1 MIWLN
6 PAAFFCLAF
15 IPVIIILHT
24 LRYRR
29 RDVQIST
36 LFLWDRVLRETHGTL
51 GLRRLVQN
59 LPLLLQIML
68 VILLS
73 VVLARPALTT
83 AVADAKDIV
92 LVLDVSASMQAR
104 MAPSNRF
111 NVAKEQALKILQSL
125 PSNRQMAVI
134 AAARQPRVLTHFTHE
149 KALLRQVISEVQ
161 PSNAPGNMRD
171 AVLLALSFSQGNQS
185 QEVIMIGDGAYGAF
199 SDLALPRDQIRH
211 IRISGDA
218 SNVGI
223 TRLALRKRVGA
234 SNHYE
239 VFLAVKNFS
248 QQAAAIPVRLS
259 IRRRQILDRQLTLPA
274 GQEEVIVSTLD
285 RPPQGVIKAE
295 LRTDDDFSLDNLAYG
310 VITAPS
316 KTWILLVGESNYF
329 LERLLTSMPGV
340 LVNVSPDVSAEA
352 LPRLLEVNHL
362 IIFNEVQPPPL
373 QAGNFLLIHTTPPD
387 ARFQTAGQ
395 VANPQI
401 LDWKRQHPVLR
412 YVDLTNV
419 HIEEAM
425 SVRLRGTAQSLVDGT
440 NTSLL
445 SVIDEPHLRLAALAF
460 DPMRSDLPL
469 RVAFP
474 VLINNLLRWLS
485 PARNEVSGRQLQAGM
500 PYTVFFD
507 QPVAQ
512 VTVQNPQGSRQ
523 TYDVTGNPWLFTDT
537 DRLGVYIMR
546 AGEQKRYLAVNL
558 LDAAESDINPTN
570 AFPALVPTSDH
581 TTRPV
586 GLLETPLWPFVLLGA
601 TAILLSEWYVW
612 SRDF

>member
-1 MIWLN
+1 MTWLN

-15 IPVIIILHT
+15 IPVVIILHT

-36 LFLWDRVLRETHGTL
+36 LFLWDSVLRETHGTL
-51 GLRRLVQN
+51 GLRRLIQN

-111 NVAKEQALKILQSL
+111 KIAKKQALDILQAL

-134 AAARQPRVLTHFTHE
+134 AAARQPLVLTHFTHE
-149 KALLRQVISEVQ
+149 KALLRQVISEAQ

-171 AVLLALSFSQGNQS
+171 AILLALSFSQGNQS
-185 QEVIMIGDGAYGAF
+185 QEVVIIGDGAYGSL
-199 SDLALPRDQIRH
+199 SDLSLPRDQIRH
-211 IRISGDA
+211 IRIAADA
-218 SNVGI
+218 TNIGI

-234 SNHYE
+234 SDHYE

-248 QQAAAIPVRLS
+248 QQVLTTPVRLT
-259 IRRRQILDRQLTLPA
+259 IRQRQILDRQLTLPP
-274 GQEEVIVSTLD
+274 GHEELIVTTLD

-295 LRTDDDFSLDNLAYG
+295 LLTDDDFSLDNLAYG
-310 VITAPS
+310 VIAAPS
-316 KTWILLVGESNYF
+316 KIWILLVGQSNYF

-352 LPRLLEVNHL
+352 LPRLLEVNHM
-362 IIFNEVQPPPL
+362 IIFNGVQPPPL
-373 QAGNFLLIHTTPPD
+373 QRGNFLLIQTTPPD
-387 ARFQTAGQ
+387 ERMRIVGQ
-395 VANPQI
+395 VTNPQI

-412 YVDLTNV
+412 YVDFSNI
-419 HIEEAM
+419 HIEEAL
-425 SVRLRGTAQSLVDGT
+425 SIQLQGTAQSLVDGS

-445 SVIDEPHLRLAALAF
+445 SVIDEPRLRLAALAF

-474 VLINNLLRWLS
+474 ILVHNLLRWLS
-485 PARNEVSGRQLQAGM
+485 PTQSAVSGQQLQAGM
-500 PYTVFFD
+500 PYTLFFD
-507 QPVAQ
+507 QPVQQ
-512 VTVQNPQGSRQ
+512 VTVQNPQGSQQ
-523 TYDVTGNPWLFTDT
+523 TYDVKGNPWLFTAT

-546 AGEQKRYLAVNL
+546 AGEQKHYLTVNL
-558 LDAAESDINPTN
+558 LDAAESDINPTDV
-570 AFPALVPTSDH
+570 FPSLAPATH
-581 TTRPV
+581 RTTRHV